1 MPSRSESTL
10 SSSMLMIPGTFSARD
25 RKSTR
30 LNSSHTKIYT
40 LSLHDALPIC
50 TSRNNNRPCGVADA
64 FQVRKHTVEFHV
76 DDSRHVLSKNPSWS
90 CLRNNSEHFRPD
102 VTVIFLAP
110 SLPGTTERLARK

>member
-1 MPSRSESTL
+1 MSG
-10 SSSMLMIPGTFSARD
+10 IDG
-25 RKSTR
+25 
-30 LNSSHTKIYT
+30 
-40 LSLHDALPIC
+40 

-110 SLPGTTERLARK
+110 SLPGTTERLARKSPCDEPHPGVVGSVEGEYVGV